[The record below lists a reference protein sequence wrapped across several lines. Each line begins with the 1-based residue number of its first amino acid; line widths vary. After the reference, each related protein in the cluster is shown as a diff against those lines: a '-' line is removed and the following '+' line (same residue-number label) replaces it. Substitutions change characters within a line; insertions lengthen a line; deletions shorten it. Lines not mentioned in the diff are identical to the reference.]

1 MTGAVSMD
9 GLPETKCPEVA
20 FAGRSNVG
28 KSSLINA
35 LTNRNNI
42 ARTSQTPGR
51 TREVNFFDLGGRLM
65 LADLP
70 GYGFAQAP
78 KGIVRQWT
86 RLVEDYLKGRPNL
99 RRACLL
105 VDARRGLMKSDLA
118 VMAALDEAAV
128 SYLVVLTKA
137 DKIKPGALKQTIE
150 TSEATLAK
158 RPACYPRVFPTS
170 AQKGGGL
177 AELRGHLAA
186 LAETEPSD

>member
-1 MTGAVSMD
+1 ME
-9 GLPETKCPEVA
+9 GLPETKRPEVA

-51 TREVNFFDLGGRLM
+51 TREVNFFDLGERLM

-86 RLVEDYLKGRPNL
+86 QLVENYLKGRPNL

-118 VMAALDEAAV
+118 VMAAL
-128 SYLVVLTKA
+128 SYLVILTKT
-137 DKIKPGALKQTIE
+137 DKIKPGALRQTIE
-150 TSEATLAK
+150 KSEAALAK
-158 RPACYPRVFPTS
+158 RPACYPHVFPTS

-177 AELRGHLAA
+177 AELRAHLAA
-186 LAETEPSD
+186 LAETEPTD

>member
-1 MTGAVSMD
+1 MD
-9 GLPETKCPEVA
+9 GLPETRRPEVA

-51 TREVNFFDLGGRLM
+51 TREVNFFDLGERLM

-78 KGIVRQWT
+78 KGIVQQWT

-150 TSEATLAK
+150 KSEAALSK
-158 RPACYPRVFPTS
+158 RPACYPHVFPTS
-170 AQKGGGL
+170 AQKGDGL

-186 LAETEPSD
+186 LAETEPTD